1 MSGLNRQFGTSG
13 TIEPHAFMAWV
24 FEAVI
29 KMATID
35 EGEIDEAIHSSQ
47 ENAGVRIERVNE

>member
-35 EGEIDEAIHSSQ
+35 VGEIERAINSSKDV
-47 ENAGVRIERVNE
+47 GH